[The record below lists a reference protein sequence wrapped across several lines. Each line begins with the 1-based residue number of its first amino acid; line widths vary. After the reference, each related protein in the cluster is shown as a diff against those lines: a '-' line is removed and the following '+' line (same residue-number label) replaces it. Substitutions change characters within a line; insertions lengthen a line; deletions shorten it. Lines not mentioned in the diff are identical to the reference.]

1 MTEQELVR
9 RFHQALTD
17 ISTLAE
23 AIGELH
29 WKRAFFDKAART
41 LENESMPFEER
52 LQLACEQSHVFGGMG
67 SWNDSP
73 RSPPTN
79 TACLMNL
86 KRPLRLCMKYVR
98 RQWRI

>member
-41 LENESMPFEER
+41 LENES
-52 LQLACEQSHVFGGMG
+52 C
-67 SWNDSP
+67 
-73 RSPPTN
+73 
-79 TACLMNL
+79 
-86 KRPLRLCMKYVR
+86 
-98 RQWRI
+98 

>member
-9 RFHQALTD
+9 RFHQAVTD
-17 ISTLAE
+17 ISALAE

-41 LENESMPFEER
+41 LENESMP
-52 LQLACEQSHVFGGMG
+52 
-67 SWNDSP
+67 
-73 RSPPTN
+73 PTN
-79 TACLMNL
+79 TACLMSL